1 MTPVYPA
8 GPPEGEHY
16 DQTTVLADLRYAIR
30 SLRRSPLFAA
40 SVIATIGLGLGVL
53 CSGFTIL
60 NAYIL
65 KPIDLPEPHTLYE
78 LGWDTTTV
86 RRHRFTLDD
95 FEALRDSTPHFSP
108 LAAGSE
114 TTVMRDG
121 ALLGGLLVTGDFFQ
135 VLRLEAAIGRTLTP
149 ADAAAPGQ
157 GAVVVLSNAVW
168 LARFGGDPAIVGK
181 TIVLRQQ
188 RFDVVGVLPRGFALP
203 GLEMVGFYVPLTMA
217 SAFDVP
223 NPWNQ
228 ASPPSLLAIGRLT
241 SGATESQARA
251 WFDVWLRQR
260 FPPGSESAPA
270 ALRVETRGRRIP
282 LDGIVLTMFLLIMA
296 IFALVLLV
304 ACANV
309 TNLVLARGF
318 ARQREIAVRLSLG
331 ARRGLVIRQLMIES
345 LVLAVPAAGL
355 GLALTMVTVRVFPS
369 LIVASFPLRGIPFE
383 VLLAPLDPDW
393 RVVSV
398 LTIAAVVSAVFVSL
412 MPALHVTRANLVRAS
427 KGDEALDARRSRLR
441 TGLVALQI
449 GACVLFLV
457 AAIAFVDR
465 STQIANPDT
474 NRNYERVADVR
485 IAPGLRAA
493 VVARLAGD
501 PAVEQIAAAWRP
513 PMTATLQPLDI
524 LASESRIQQTVGF
537 TVVSSEYFP
546 MFGIRIVRGRP
557 FTAREA
563 DEGAALAIVS
573 DATARTLWP
582 GGDPIGQTFDL
593 LPQQGRSA
601 RRPRH
606 TSVRVIGVA
615 EDVVSGSLQDGV
627 DRTCV
632 YFTTGFRGPGEL
644 SLLVRSRGDL
654 ASTRAAVLAA
664 VNAIEKDAPYRFT
677 PIVEMIAGQAWVFK
691 AFSITATT
699 LGVIGLLL
707 AFSGTYA
714 VVAFLVT
721 QRTREFGIR
730 MALGASVRQLVS
742 GMMGETMRTAAIG
755 LAGGAAVALMLN
767 RATSGA
773 IMLVPPIAL
782 RPYVVAIGIM
792 VVATATA
799 ALLTA
804 LRTTRID
811 PSKALRVE

>member
-1 MTPVYPA
+1 M
-8 GPPEGEHY
+8 
-16 DQTTVLADLRYAIR
+16 LADIRYALR
-30 SLRRSPLFAA
+30 GLRRSPLFAA
-40 SVIATIGLGLGVL
+40 SVTATIGLGLGVL

-65 KPIDLPEPHTLYE
+65 KPVDLPEPHSLYG
-78 LGWDTTTV
+78 LSWDTTTE
-86 RRHRFTLDD
+86 RRHRFRLDD

-108 LAAGSE
+108 LAAGAE
-114 TTVMRDG
+114 TTVMQDG
-121 ALLGGLLVTGDFFQ
+121 ALLSGLLVTGDFFQ
-135 VLRLEAAIGRTLTP
+135 VLRLQPALGRTLTP
-149 ADAAAPGQ
+149 ADAATPGQ

-168 LARFGGDPAIVGK
+168 RARYGGDPAIVGK

-228 ASPPSLLAIGRLT
+228 TSPPSLLAIGRLT
-241 SGATESQARA
+241 NGATESQARA

-260 FPPGSESAPA
+260 FPPGSESAPT
-270 ALRVETRGRRIP
+270 ALRVENRGRRIP
-282 LDGIVLTMFLLIMA
+282 LDGIVLSMFLLIMS

-318 ARQREIAVRLSLG
+318 GRQREIAVRLSLG

-355 GLALTMVTVRVFPS
+355 GMALTMVTVRAFPS
-369 LIVASFPLRGIPFE
+369 LIIATFPLTAIPFE

-393 RVVSV
+393 RVLTV
-398 LTIAAVVSAVFVSL
+398 LAIAAVVSAVLVSL

-449 GACVLFLV
+449 GACVVFLV
-457 AAIAFVDR
+457 AAVGFVDR
-465 STQIANPDT
+465 STQIANPDAH
-474 NRNYERVADVR
+474 RNYERVVDVR
-485 IAPGLRAA
+485 MAPRLRAA

-513 PMTATLQPLDI
+513 PMTATLQPLDV
-524 LASESRIQQTVGF
+524 LASETRIQQTVGF

-546 MFGIRIVRGRP
+546 VFGIRIVRGRP

-573 DATARTLWP
+573 EATAHTLWP
-582 GGDPIGQTFDL
+582 GVDPLGQTLDL
-593 LPQQGRSA
+593 LPPQGRSA
-601 RRPRH
+601 RRPTH

-615 EDVVSGSLQDGV
+615 EDVVTGSLQDGV

-632 YFTTGFRGPGEL
+632 YFTTGFSDPGEL

-654 ASTRAAVLAA
+654 TSTRAAVLAA

-677 PIVEMIAGQAWVFK
+677 PIVDMLGGQAWVFK
-691 AFSITATT
+691 AFSVTAAT

-730 MALGASVRQLVS
+730 MALGASVGQLVS

-755 LAGGAAVALMLN
+755 LAGGAAVALALN
-767 RATSGA
+767 RAASGA
-773 IMLVPPIAL
+773 IMLVPAITL

-792 VVATATA
+792 LLATAIAT
-799 ALLTA
+799 LLPS